1 VTCGVSQGSVLGPFL
16 FVIFINDLN
25 KKIMN
30 DSKFYADDT
39 KVISIIKNLLDGNI
53 FQNDIKILV
62 DWSNEWS
69 IKFNESKCKV
79 MLIGKDNAKFEYQMN
94 NSELSVTDLEKDLG
108 ILVSSDLEWSQ
119 HINTAV
125 GRANRQLGLI

>member
-1 VTCGVSQGSVLGPFL
+1 
-16 FVIFINDLN
+16 
-25 KKIMN
+25 
-30 DSKFYADDT
+30 
-39 KVISIIKNLLDGNI
+39 
-53 FQNDIKILV
+53 
-62 DWSNEWS
+62 
-69 IKFNESKCKV
+69 

-125 GRANRQLGLI
+125 GRANRHLG